1 VSYYLDCVKFAQKR
15 LSEPPR
21 SEFSRRVERRGTLV
35 APFILDLKLSQPQNQ
50 HRRARAWKRHA
61 DRKRIL
67 DEMAKQWVLW
77 GMFHMAVVGEF
88 THPALPISGRPQ
100 VNAVRFT
107 TRMTDQYA
115 NFAKEA
121 IDCLGPSRDLKW
133 GHGLGIIAGDASHQ
147 IEENQWCELVRR
159 SEPAFVYL
167 EVRSGA

>member
-1 VSYYLDCVKFAQKR
+1 VSYYLDCVKFVQKR

-21 SEFSRRVERRGTLV
+21 SEFSRRVEQRGILV
-35 APFILDLKLSQPQNQ
+35 APFILDLKLSQSQNQ

-61 DRKRIL
+61 DRKKIL
-67 DEMAKQWVLW
+67 DEMAKQWLVYAKTADFRNFVRATWVL
-77 GMFHMAVVGEF
+77 
-88 THPALPISGRPQ
+88 PLPGRPQ